1 MIKQEALATIITET
15 VQETAKDL
23 STLLQVIQLVAKV
36 TLEVT
41 ALLSNGKPLEFD
53 QSDAQ
58 TRGMKD
64 DVLAWKAAVRYQE
77 KVDQNLNI

>member
-1 MIKQEALATIITET
+1 MLATIITET
-15 VQETAKDL
+15 VQETAKDF

-36 TLEVT
+36 TLDVT

-58 TRGMKD
+58 ARGMEGD
-64 DVLAWKAAVRYQE
+64 ALAWKAAVRYREEVEQ
-77 KVDQNLNI
+77 IRHS